1 MSLQE
6 PQNPFPRS
14 VRPYAQVGAFANL
27 NIGRIGGDP
36 GDRLFLTALAIPYF
50 ECRVYRYAG
59 STDLYK
65 SNTTLVVFPRLYYG
79 ILDSLPV
86 VR

>member
-27 NIGRIGGDP
+27 NIGRIGGNP
-36 GDRLFLTALAIPYF
+36 GDRLFLTALHMRDNSSRASGLQKQLYESLTQPVPSPTKSASNC
-50 ECRVYRYAG
+50 EC
-59 STDLYK
+59 DFQL
-65 SNTTLVVFPRLYYG
+65 
-79 ILDSLPV
+79 
-86 VR
+86 